1 MGVLRPR
8 LHRRF
13 TMLTRKTP
21 AARIACTAAFLV
33 LALALVPAAL
43 AGKGG
48 KPGAGGSTTGSSLS
62 PVLVF
67 DPNGNGAANWNDQI
81 TFNVA
86 TTATTKPW
94 VRLNCYQSGVWV
106 STSTAGFFAAY
117 AWAPNFTLSSG
128 GWTSGAGD
136 CTATLYMVTSN
147 GRTKNLASY
156 GFHVDS

>member
-1 MGVLRPR
+1 MPR
-8 LHRRF
+8 
-13 TMLTRKTP
+13 RKTS
-21 AARIACTAAFLV
+21 AARIAFIAAFLV

-48 KPGAGGSTTGSSLS
+48 KPGAGGTASGSGLS
-62 PVLVF
+62 VAMVV
-67 DPNGNGAANWNDQI
+67 DQNGNGAPNWNDQI
-81 TFNVA
+81 TFNVS

-94 VRLNCYQSGVWV
+94 VKLNCYQNGLWV

-117 AWAPNFTLSSG
+117 AWAPNFTLASG

-147 GRTKNLASY
+147 GRSKSLASL
-156 GFHVDS
+156 GFHVDA